1 MKSIIYSKENPSS
14 IAKVKEL
21 KSRHPKFTFIE
32 LGDKEGIKNAKEK
45 INLGKEMVYLDEAKV
60 VKKAKV
66 EKVEKE
72 SKKESKPKKAK
83 TKKK

>member
-66 EKVEKE
+66 EKE